1 MNWTLRR
8 TMKTDFRFLG
18 ALPALLLLHAGGAA
32 AGTLHGTVKNGTTG
46 KPAAGVQLILLELK
60 SGMQPVANAK
70 SNAQGEFTLENPGIG
85 AQPMLLR
92 AVFNDINFHQPV
104 PPGKSEVEITVYE
117 PTRDPKTISVISRIV
132 FFQPNGS
139 ALTVGE
145 EFAVQ
150 NNSQPPKAFFQPG
163 GNFEFK
169 IPENAKLLQVA
180 ASGSAGMPVVQ
191 APIDKTGGKYA
202 VAYAFRPGESTI
214 RYSYELPYAGNVAT
228 VPVESQYGA
237 GRLLVVAPPTMQIS
251 GAELQP
257 GGQEQGMNIYGRENV
272 AANTVLSV
280 SVSGTAPPPTDNNA
294 PAGQGRDAP
303 ENASGNVQ
311 VIPGR
316 LDVLKWPLIGGFA
329 VLFALGAFLLA
340 RKPVAIAV
348 PVGRGSAP
356 VAPAASAASASQSPP
371 ARAQAATLP
380 AANLAEMD
388 AQVGTSLDSL
398 KEKLFRL
405 ELRRQAGTITEE
417 EYTRERSRAEQVLR
431 DLLRG

>member
-1 MNWTLRR
+1 
-8 TMKTDFRFLG
+8 MKRAFCAIGMF
-18 ALPALLLLHAGGAA
+18 AALLFLQAGVAT

-46 KPAAGVQLILLELK
+46 KSAAGVQLILLELK

-70 SNAQGEFTLENPGIG
+70 SDAQGQFTLENAGIG

-104 PPGKSEVEITVYE
+104 PPGKTEVDITVYE
-117 PTRDPKTISVISRIV
+117 STKDPKTISVISRIV
-132 FFQPNGS
+132 FFQPNR
-139 ALTVGE
+139 AMLTVGE

-169 IPENAKLLQVA
+169 IPENAKLQQVA

-214 RYSYELPYAGNVAT
+214 RYSYELPYAGNAAR
-228 VPVESQYGA
+228 VPVESPYGA

-272 AANTVLSV
+272 AANTALVV
-280 SVSGTAPPPTDNNA
+280 SVSGTAPPPTDTNT
-294 PAGQGRDAP
+294 PAAQGRDAP
-303 ENASGNVQ
+303 EGAGGNIQ
-311 VIPGR
+311 VVPGR

-340 RKPVAIAV
+340 RKPTAMAV
-348 PVGRGSAP
+348 PVGAGGSAA
-356 VAPAASAASASQSPP
+356 VPAAASMAPSPASQSPS
-371 ARAQAATLP
+371 ARAQSARTP

-405 ELRRQAGTITEE
+405 ELRHQAGTISEE
-417 EYTRERSRAEQVLR
+417 EYARERSRAQQVLR

>member
-1 MNWTLRR
+1 MMRR
-8 TMKTDFRFLG
+8 LG
-18 ALPALLLLHAGGAA
+18 AFAIFAALLWLQASTAV

-46 KPAAGVQLILLELK
+46 KAAPGVQLILLQLQ
-60 SGMQPVANAK
+60 GTMQPVANVK
-70 SNAQGEFTLENPGIG
+70 SDAQGQFTIDNAGIG

-92 AVFNDINFHQPV
+92 AVYNDINFHQPV
-104 PPGKSEVEITVYE
+104 PPGKTDIEITVFE
-117 PTRDPKTISVISRIV
+117 PTKDPKTISVISRIV

-139 ALTVGE
+139 TLTVGE

-169 IPENAKLLQVA
+169 TPENAKLQQVA

-214 RYSYELPYAGNVAT
+214 RYSYEIAYPGNAAT
-228 VPVESQYGA
+228 VPVESPYGA

-251 GAELQP
+251 GGELQP

-272 AANTVLSV
+272 AANTAIAVN
-280 SVSGTAPPPTDNNA
+280 VSGTAPPPAENNA
-294 PAGQGRDAP
+294 SSGQGRDAQAAP
-303 ENASGNVQ
+303 SGDIQ
-311 VIPGR
+311 VVPGR
-316 LDVLKWPLIGGFA
+316 LDVLKWPLMGGFA
-329 VLFALGAFLLA
+329 ALFALGAILLS
-340 RKPVAIAV
+340 RKQVV
-348 PVGRGSAP
+348 LAP
-356 VAPAASAASASQSPP
+356 ASAASAASAAALPSQQP
-371 ARAQAATLP
+371 AQTRAVAST
-380 AANLAEMD
+380 NLAEID

-398 KEKLFRL
+398 KEKIFRL
-405 ELRRQAGTITEE
+405 ELRRQAGTISED
-417 EYTRERSRAEQVLR
+417 EYAQERSKAEQVLR